1 MEQGQWLMAAVLW
14 LQQVASSAAL
24 QAPWWQ
30 GFAATWAWLQFALL
44 AGLIGLFSGLIEL
57 INVFGNESLRSL
69 RTFGAWLLLGVNFFG
84 AALIFVL
91 VSGAAPGVLNAWGA
105 IVVGLAWPTVVR
117 NLNIKL
123 GQPIEGDPSQQ
134 AALRM
139 EEAYNTLQKH
149 AKQMIDGAVVRQ
161 RMRLLR
167 ELTELEITEMERL
180 ARRTVALSTQAD
192 PKPALAYITEI
203 INEPDV
209 EVRRAMLAAYI
220 LNNFGRDVL
229 EDEMSLHK
237 KGRRRNPANPT
248 GTQGDPAA

>member
-14 LQQVASSAAL
+14 LQQVAGSAAQ

-91 VSGAAPGVLNAWGA
+91 VSGAAPGVLNSWGA

-192 PKPALAYITEI
+192 PKPALAYINEI

-237 KGRRRNPANPT
+237 KGRRRNPA
-248 GTQGDPAA
+248 TQSGETDA